1 GGGRGGAGW
10 AGPAGPG
17 GGGPGGRCRA
27 GVARAHGGRRGRGPR
42 CRRGPGRHDREPAR
56 AARADAAPAVHPP
69 LCGANGGGSRALPD
83 GLRLSAGFDRRADGR
98 TPLHPGSPRGAPAPR
113 RGDIRAHAPRRSG
126 NLPACQDRGLR
137 GPRGAAGARGAP
149 AERRRRSEPGVRRG
163 TARDRGRHDHD
174 ARAGER
180 RRDGRRRAPAR
191 HRRDTHHHAR
201 LPNARRGRIGDEL
214 SPAALLAPGAG
225 CGARGSR
232 DGPESV
238 WPRGQGGLPLLFL
251 RRRDADPVKFELL
264 ATDGAA
270 RAGRLT
276 TAHGVVE
283 TPIFMPVGTHAAVKA
298 LGPDDLR
305 AAGAQIVLAN
315 TYHLFL
321 RPGHDLVKEL
331 GGLHR
336 FMGWDG
342 AILTDSG
349 GFQVFSLAKLRK
361 ITEAGAEFRSS
372 VDGSNHFLSPEIA
385 VEVQQALGADII
397 HPLDECLAYPA
408 TREATERSLA
418 LTLRWAARSKR
429 AHAAGATG
437 Q

>member
-1 GGGRGGAGW
+1 
-10 AGPAGPG
+10 
-17 GGGPGGRCRA
+17 
-27 GVARAHGGRRGRGPR
+27 
-42 CRRGPGRHDREPAR
+42 
-56 AARADAAPAVHPP
+56 
-69 LCGANGGGSRALPD
+69 
-83 GLRLSAGFDRRADGR
+83 
-98 TPLHPGSPRGAPAPR
+98 
-113 RGDIRAHAPRRSG
+113 
-126 NLPACQDRGLR
+126 
-137 GPRGAAGARGAP
+137 
-149 AERRRRSEPGVRRG
+149 
-163 TARDRGRHDHD
+163 
-174 ARAGER
+174 
-180 RRDGRRRAPAR
+180 
-191 HRRDTHHHAR
+191 
-201 LPNARRGRIGDEL
+201 
-214 SPAALLAPGAG
+214 
-225 CGARGSR
+225 
-232 DGPESV
+232 
-238 WPRGQGGLPLLFL
+238 
-251 RRRDADPVKFELL
+251 VKFELV

-276 TAHGVVE
+276 TAHGVVD
-283 TPIFMPVGTHAAVKA
+283 TPIFMPVGTHATVKA

-361 ITEAGAEFRSS
+361 ISEAGAEFRSA
-372 VDGSNHFLSPEIA
+372 VDGSTHFLSPEIA
-385 VEVQQALGADII
+385 VEVQHALGADII

-418 LTLRWAARSKR
+418 LTLRWAARSKA

-437 Q
+437 QGLFGIVQGGTDEALRSEAARATVDLGFDGYAIGGMAVGEPKPLMNDLTALVAGLLPANQPRYLMGVGKPEDLVASVARGVDMFDCVLPTRNARNGQAFTADGPLTLKQARYAKDATPLDAECACYACRGFSRAYLRHLFMSSELLVYRLLTLHNVTFFLRLVRDMRAAIAAGAFGPFQARFFARYAVSSVDVSRD